1 MGEIGNQEYLC
12 PLTVLTYQLQD
23 ITRITCH
30 QIGLGENDNKTWTEI
45 LPVWGALKT
54 LLKPIWNCPTSP
66 WKYYITISS

>member
-30 QIGLGENDNKTWTEI
+30 QIGLGENDNKT
-45 LPVWGALKT
+45 
-54 LLKPIWNCPTSP
+54 
-66 WKYYITISS
+66 